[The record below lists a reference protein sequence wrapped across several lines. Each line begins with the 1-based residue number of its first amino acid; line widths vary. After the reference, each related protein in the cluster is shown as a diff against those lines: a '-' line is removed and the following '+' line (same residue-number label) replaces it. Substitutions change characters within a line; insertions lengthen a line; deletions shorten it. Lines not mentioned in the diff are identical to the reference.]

1 MLGVGPRL
9 EEGENKGFAGSN
21 VDSRFRR
28 TWKLTVSFK
37 TLSVTY
43 HPGPELTAL
52 EVGFAGGG
60 YRRM

>member
-9 EEGENKGFAGSN
+9 EEGENKGFAGNN

-37 TLSVTY
+37 TVSVPPTE
-43 HPGPELTAL
+43 GQN
-52 EVGFAGGG
+52 
-60 YRRM
+60 